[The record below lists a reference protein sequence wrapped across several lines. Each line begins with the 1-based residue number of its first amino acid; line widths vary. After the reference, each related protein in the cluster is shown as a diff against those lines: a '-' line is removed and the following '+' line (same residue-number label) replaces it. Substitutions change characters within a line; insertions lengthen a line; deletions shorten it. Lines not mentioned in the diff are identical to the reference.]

1 MINIPIAQSIR
12 FRPINNDLPNFDNT
26 FAADVEGFPYAFTQ
40 YVNPETIPIQV
51 VTPDDNESLAYLDLI
66 HNGTRTRIVDEST
79 TFIGALKYNTFP
91 VTLASFSGQCCY
103 MEAFLEVNGGG
114 EVLSYRS
121 ERFTVLAQPKYLR
134 LDWFNSENSFQMDY
148 SAGLVHSMWVE
159 AKQWKLK
166 PGGSSSIYVNQGE
179 EVKLKSIYQRIFL
192 LECEV
197 PYYVAEQMIMAT
209 DHDRFYINSIEFV
222 TTEKPTIT
230 QLGQSA
236 MYSFSAEVKQKTIV
250 GLNTHDVG

>member
-26 FAADVEGFPYAFTQ
+26 FAADVDGFPYAYTQ

-66 HNGTRTRIVDEST
+66 HNGTRTRITGEST
-79 TFIGALKYNTFP
+79 SFIGTLKYNTFP
-91 VTLASFSGQCCY
+91 VTLASYSSQCCY
-103 MEAFLEVNGGG
+103 MEAFLEVDGGG

-121 ERFTVLAQPKYLR
+121 ERFTVLSQPKYLR
-134 LDWFNSENSFQMDY
+134 LDWFNTENSFQMDY

-159 AKQWKLK
+159 AKQGKLQF
-166 PGGSSSIYVNQGE
+166 GGDASIYMNQGE
-179 EVKLKSIYQRIFL
+179 EVKLKETVQRVFL

-197 PYYVAEQMIMAT
+197 PYYIAEQMVLAMA
-209 DHDRFYINSIEFV
+209 HDRFYINSVEFV
-222 TTEKPTIT
+222 TDKKATIT

-236 MYSFSAEVKQKTIV
+236 MYSFSAEVKQKVVV
-250 GLNTHDVG
+250 GSNTHDVG

>member
-1 MINIPIAQSIR
+1 MINIPIAQTIR
-12 FRPINNDLPNFDNT
+12 FRPINTDLPNFDNT
-26 FAADVEGFPYAFTQ
+26 FAADVDGFPYAFTQ
-40 YVNPETIPIQV
+40 YVNPETIPIQI

-79 TFIGALKYNTFP
+79 TYIGTLKYNTFP
-91 VTLASFSGQCCY
+91 VLLASYSGQCCY

-121 ERFTVLAQPKYLR
+121 ERFSILEQPKYLR

-148 SAGLVHSMWVE
+148 SAGMVHSMWIE
-159 AKQWKLK
+159 AKQWKLQ
-166 PGGSSSIYVNQGE
+166 PAGDASIYMNQGE
-179 EVKLKSIYQRIFL
+179 VVKLKETVQRVFL

-197 PYYVAEQMIMAT
+197 PYYIAEQMILAMA
-209 DHDRFYINSIEFV
+209 HDRFYINSIEFV
-222 TTEKPTIT
+222 TDKKATIT

-236 MYSFSAEVKQKTIV
+236 MYSFSAEVKQKTII